1 MYNTD
6 QENIEYIADFLS
18 RLTDPQ
24 RKAELL
30 AIKKASCTVHGL
42 VIQELDKMRSQI
54 QMEKNASAISPI
66 RLTTI
71 IADQLMSY
79 TRGDLRKLAMDIKNK
94 VPRSEEA
101 FHYVYQYMLGH

>member
-6 QENIEYIADFLS
+6 PENIEYIVDFLS

-24 RKAELL
+24 RKSELS
-30 AIKKASCTVHGL
+30 AIKQASVTVHAL
-42 VIQELDKMRSQI
+42 VIQELDKMRAHI
-54 QMEKNASAISPI
+54 KMEKDASAMSPI

-71 IADQLMSY
+71 VADQAMSY

-94 VPRSEEA
+94 VPRAEEA
-101 FHYVYQYMLGH
+101 FHYIYNYITGR